1 MSQLIG
7 LLGIVLLLG
16 LAWAFSE
23 HRRQLQWQT
32 IAVGLTLQLGLAIFV
47 LWVPFGKTVFEV
59 LGGGFVKL
67 ISFTQAGSGFIFGD
81 LAYSDNYGFIFAFQV
96 LPTIIFFASL
106 MACLYHLGLMQKIVE
121 AMAWV
126 MVRFMKVSGSESLAT
141 AANSF
146 VGQTEAP
153 LVIRPFIDGMTRS
166 ELFALMTGG
175 MATIAGGVLA
185 AYVMLLG
192 GSDPEQQ
199 AFFAKHLI
207 SASIM
212 AAPAA
217 LVVAKIIL
225 PEREPSETMGAVKT
239 TVEREHANLIE
250 AAAGGAGEGLKL
262 ALNVGAMLLA
272 FLALIALL
280 NWPLGWFGEITGIE
294 SLIGEPLTL
303 ALILGWICAPL
314 AFIVGVPA
322 DEAIIVGSLI
332 GQKVVAN
339 EFVAYVALTNIQDQ
353 LSDRAVLIS
362 TYALCGFANFASIAI
377 QLGGIGGLAPKRRS
391 EIAQLG
397 LKAILGGTIV
407 SLLNAAWAGVLVGG

>member
-1 MSQLIG
+1 MHGFIG
-7 LLGIVLLLG
+7 LLGIIVLLG
-16 LAWAFSE
+16 IAWLASE
-23 HRRQLQWQT
+23 HRRHIQWQT
-32 IAVGLTLQLGLAIFV
+32 ILVGLGLQLSLAMFV
-47 LWVPFGKTVFEV
+47 LWVPFGKTVFET
-59 LGGGFVKL
+59 LGSGFVKL
-67 ISFTQAGSGFIFGD
+67 VGFTQAGSSFIFGD
-81 LAYSDNYGFIFAFQV
+81 LANAGESGFIIAFQV

-106 MACLYHLGLMQKIVE
+106 MACLYHIGIMQKLVE
-121 AMAWV
+121 VMAWV
-126 MVRFMKVSGSESLAT
+126 MTRFMKVSGSESLAT

-153 LVIRPFIDGMTRS
+153 LVVKPFIAGMTRS

-185 AYVMLLG
+185 AYVLLLG
-192 GSDPEQQ
+192 GIDPQAQ
-199 AFFAKHLI
+199 AFYAKHLI

-217 LVVAKIIL
+217 LLVAKLIL
-225 PEREPSETMGAVKT
+225 PEREPSETMGLVKT
-239 TVEREHANLIE
+239 TVKREYTNLIE

-272 FLALIALL
+272 FLALIALI
-280 NWPLGWFGEITGIE
+280 NGPLGWLGHVSGLEALVGQPIE
-294 SLIGEPLTL
+294 L

-314 AFIVGVPA
+314 AFIVGVPL
-322 DEAIIVGSLI
+322 DEAVTVGGLI

-339 EFVAYVALTNIQDQ
+339 EFVAYVALTEIQDQ
-353 LSDRAVLIS
+353 LSERAVLIS

-377 QLGGIGGLAPKRRS
+377 QIGGIGSLAPERRP
-391 EIAQLG
+391 ELAQLG

-407 SLLNAAWAGVLVGG
+407 SLLNAAWAGILT